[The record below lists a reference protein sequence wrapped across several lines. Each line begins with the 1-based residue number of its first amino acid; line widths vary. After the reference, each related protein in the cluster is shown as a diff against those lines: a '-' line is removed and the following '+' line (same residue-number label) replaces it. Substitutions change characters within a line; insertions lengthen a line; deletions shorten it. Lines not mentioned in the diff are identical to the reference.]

1 MKKESKMKQTP
12 REWARCNAKS
22 IKITTPEEAKKL
34 PGFLGKIVP
43 VQLSMHGWY
52 AHETG
57 HGVSYYELPK
67 QGE

>member
-1 MKKESKMKQTP
+1 VKQTT
-12 REWARCNAKS
+12 REWAKSKAKS
-22 IKITTPEEAKKL
+22 IKIMTVEESKEL

-43 VQLSMHGWY
+43 LQLSMNGWY

>member
-1 MKKESKMKQTP
+1 VKQTT
-12 REWARCNAKS
+12 REWAKSKAKS
-22 IKITTPEEAKKL
+22 IKIMTVEESKEL

-57 HGVSYYELPK
+57 HGVSYYELPE

>member
-1 MKKESKMKQTP
+1 MKQTT
-12 REWARCNAKS
+12 REWAKSKAKS
-22 IKITTPEEAKKL
+22 IKIMTVEEAKKL

-52 AHETG
+52 ANETG